1 METKKI
7 LITIIS
13 IVLFSCSKNSEQ
25 INIAK
30 NEAEKNVSETEKK
43 GINYTCIEMSDREAY
58 NEIMKYH
65 ETEYD
70 DAQNT
75 YDELA
80 QKYNL
85 GLASKYFAI
94 NWGHD
99 NLGKYRIRSLEEMS
113 TSELD
118 SYLKQ
123 MNILNTFLD
132 DVTKYQEL
140 KGKDLKELA
149 KLKGEST
156 YYKIIAVKKNPDT
169 IFYKKVF
176 LDNNNKIINF
186 QNLK

>member
-1 METKKI
+1 MKKI
-7 LITIIS
+7 ALVLALS
-13 IVLFSCSKNSEQ
+13 MALFSCSKNSTQ

-30 NEAEKNVSETEKK
+30 NEVEKNVSETEKK

-65 ETEYD
+65 KTKYD

-85 GLASKYFAI
+85 G
-94 NWGHD
+94 
-99 NLGKYRIRSLEEMS
+99 KYRISSYKEMNSL
-113 TSELD
+113 ELD

-123 MNILNTFLD
+123 MDILNTYLD
-132 DVTKYQEL
+132 DATKYQKL
-140 KGKDLKELA
+140 QGKDLKELA

-156 YYKIIAVKKNPDT
+156 YYKILAVKKNPDT
-169 IFYKKVF
+169 ILYKKVF
-176 LDNNNKIINF
+176 LDKNNKIINV